1 MNGKRI
7 TGRGNVSGRGNVE
20 TQNFASLYP
29 PTTKTSERGH
39 GYYFITL
46 MVKNRECN
54 LGKIVQIDDGASIIL
69 SDIKLVNWHKN
80 IGLKHR
86 NISHL

>member
-1 MNGKRI
+1 MVMPNHIYGIIEIAKTNDEWETYNRTRKRRDAI
-7 TGRGNVSGRGNVE
+7 FCVSV
-20 TQNFASLYP
+20 P

-54 LGKIVQIDDGASIIL
+54 LGKIVQIDDGASVIL
-69 SDIKLVNWHKN
+69 SDIKTY
-80 IGLKHR
+80 GFF
-86 NISHL
+86 